1 MQSCTVIHISSAT
14 EISRKCVELE
24 VENPSL
30 IRNGNRF
37 SFIEE
42 ISDRCTHLTACF
54 SISLFFPNALFFIII
69 QSRMLHSDAAVTF
82 DLILPSSNMYTK
94 NLSITEDVTSQH
106 LSCS

>member
-37 SFIEE
+37 SFKEE

-54 SISLFFPNALFFIII
+54 SISLFFSNALFFII
-69 QSRMLHSDAAVTF
+69 QSRMLHSAAVTF